1 MDEEL
6 TREIRLWGMACH
18 LAALSWL
25 PISALAW
32 SPGHLFVPIPFINI
46 IITFGLWR
54 WRRNWHD
61 FIDEQGR
68 ESLNFQLS
76 QLIYAFIL
84 LLLFVFLIFLS
95 CGMAISSSIGNWLGN
110 TFGLLVLMGGI
121 LLLAIVLLQI
131 SLSVFAAVKAIQG
144 QSYRYPLT
152 IRFLL

>member
-1 MDEEL
+1 MDEDL
-6 TREIRLWGMACH
+6 TREIRRWGVICH

-25 PISALAW
+25 PVSAIAW

-46 IITFGLWR
+46 IFTFMIWR

-76 QLIYAFIL
+76 QLIYALIL

-95 CGMAISSSIGNWLGN
+95 CGVSISSGSNWFGSSFSIVVIVIGILM
-110 TFGLLVLMGGI
+110 LVL
-121 LLLAIVLLQI
+121 VLSQI
-131 SLSVFAAVKAIQG
+131 TLSGFAAVKAWQG
-144 QSYRYPLT
+144 QSYRYPFTL
-152 IRFLL
+152 RFLN